1 MKRPVNSDERLF
13 RLVLLIAL
21 FSSLSSTPVLAGSGF
36 CKLRAYVVDHGSDLL
51 NVRQQPGSQSKILGK
66 LPGNAD
72 VRILKTEGRWMLIA
86 PVSSASQNIEFQ
98 GQGWV
103 FNSFLGLSTR
113 GYDKK
118 TVAVFSKANANSGI
132 TGRITSNTSVR
143 LLSCQGEW
151 ALVEKNGVRGWLRPK
166 DQCAAPFTTC
176 S

>member
-1 MKRPVNSDERLF
+1 MKRCMNSDERLF
-13 RLVLLIAL
+13 GSVLLIAL

-36 CKLRAYVVDHGSDLL
+36 CKLRAYVVDRGSDLL
-51 NVRQQPGSQSKILGK
+51 NVRNQPNSRSKILGK

-72 VRILKTEGRWMLIA
+72 VRILKTAGRWMLIA
-86 PVSSASQNIEFQ
+86 PVSSASQDIEFQ

-113 GYDKK
+113 GYGKK
-118 TVAVFSKANANSGI
+118 TVTVFSKADANSGI
-132 TGRITSNTSVR
+132 NGRITSNTPVR
-143 LLSCQGEW
+143 LLGCLGEW
-151 ALVEKNGVRGWLRPK
+151 ALVEKNGVRGWLQPK